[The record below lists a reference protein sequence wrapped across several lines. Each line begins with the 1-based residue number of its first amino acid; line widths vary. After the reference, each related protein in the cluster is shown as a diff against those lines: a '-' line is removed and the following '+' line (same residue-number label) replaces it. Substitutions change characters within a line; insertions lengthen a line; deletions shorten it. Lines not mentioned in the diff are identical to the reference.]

1 MEVQQVFAPICNV
14 SAINCW
20 CASVCQ
26 ICQRSVFTHKP
37 RVLQNTLT
45 DTHTPVRSVST
56 HIWVLLYLL
65 CWRHTHAH
73 ARTCIG
79 SLQKHTDFSLME
91 HFTGKSLARWG
102 EKHTH
107 TLHEYGAK
115 RQNDNRTQTLEALSQ
130 THARMLQL
138 LGARQ
143 LSFPTAALNLT
154 ETRFH
159 TELFNPVFQQT
170 KKKDGGRVWVGKGKN
185 NSEHIS
191 IFGSWWVRRCFHV
204 DAHNPSPM
212 FTPPTTASTVFRVYA
227 AYQGAKL
234 WVCMSKYVFYLK
246 ATHCHFKTIHC
257 YCLHFATVSLYIF
270 LKYLCVPPW
279 IDMNEFLYH
288 ELLFGPQNIM
298 NFFNILLSLHH
309 ISNWSNLAIKTD
321 FVEQNWFLL
330 KLGEIVKIINYFY

>member
-65 CWRHTHAH
+65 CWRHTHA
-73 ARTCIG
+73 RTCIG

-107 TLHEYGAK
+107 TLCMNMELKG
-115 RQNDNRTQTLEALSQ
+115 RTITALKHWKHLVKH
-130 THARMLQL
+130 THAHCSFWGHDSFHSRLQL
-138 LGARQ
+138 WISRKPDFTLNFSTQ
-143 LSFPTAALNLT
+143 SFSRRRRKTEEECEWEKEKITLNTSVFLAAGEWGDASMWMPTTPPLCL
-154 ETRFH
+154 
-159 TELFNPVFQQT
+159 P
-170 KKKDGGRVWVGKGKN
+170 
-185 NSEHIS
+185 
-191 IFGSWWVRRCFHV
+191 
-204 DAHNPSPM
+204 
-212 FTPPTTASTVFRVYA
+212 PPTTASTVFRVYA

-309 ISNWSNLAIKTD
+309 VSNWSNLAIKTD